1 MKRALSSLIENTD
14 VREFKIINIEVEK
27 ITESNTQA
35 RTYFDENKLSE
46 LTESIKK
53 SGVLQPIIVQLLGN
67 EKYQLIAGERRLR
80 ASKAAGLKTIPCLV
94 KDVTDKDAAVLGLV
108 ENVQRSQLNTIEEAL
123 GYKSLKEAYGLN
135 AKEIG
140 LLVGKSRP
148 FIANLL
154 RISNLSQKVQEALKE
169 EKISFG
175 QARPLIVLEQNMQD
189 KLLTE
194 ITSLSLNSR
203 QVEERV
209 SVLSGRSSLSEEV
222 LHLKSDLENI
232 LGSKVQVKKSGKT
245 FKVNLNF
252 KNIETLKNFI
262 EKLN

>member
-1 MKRALSSLIENTD
+1 MRVDNWDTKLSNYIVEQSKTKFVRGKTD
-14 VREFKIINIEVEK
+14 CVNFILGGIEVIIGRK
-27 ITESNTQA
+27 V
-35 RTYFDENKLSE
+35 FDRE
-46 LTESIKK
+46 
-53 SGVLQPIIVQLLGN
+53 
-67 EKYQLIAGERRLR
+67 
-80 ASKAAGLKTIPCLV
+80 
-94 KDVTDKDAAVLGLV
+94 
-108 ENVQRSQLNTIEEAL
+108 
-123 GYKSLKEAYGLN
+123 YKSLKEAYGLN

-175 QARPLIVLEQNMQD
+175 QARPLIVLEQSMQD

-262 EKLN
+262 EILN

>member
-14 VREFKIINIEVEK
+14 VREFKIVNIEVEK
-27 ITESNTQA
+27 ITESKTQA

-46 LTESIKK
+46 LSESIKK

-67 EKYQLIAGERRLR
+67 ENYQLIAGERRLR

-108 ENVQRSQLNTIEEAL
+108 ENVQRSQLNTIEAL

-154 RISNLSQKVQEALKE
+154 RISNLSHKVQEALKE

-175 QARPLIVLEQNMQD
+175 QARPLIVLEQSMQD

-252 KNIETLKNFI
+252 KNIDTLKKFI